1 MEPAETHPDRLIDF
15 WEWLV
20 ENRRQV
26 ILAIFIAVGAV
37 LIVYT
42 QRLNSQMAE
51 EAASEDVLAAMDPDR
66 FSTDKVN
73 SESTKSER
81 FAEVVA
87 SHPDTAGASN
97 AKFLQASALFDEGKF
112 TESEAVFSA
121 YASENPLSPL
131 VAAAALGQASC
142 KASLNVNDPG
152 AAAAYEAVR
161 SQHAGTAEAVQATL
175 ALGRMAMAKKD
186 VSKARELFTEVSTNR
201 VSQIWAS
208 SASDLLRQLAPAE
221 SQ

>member
-26 ILAIFIAVGAV
+26 ILAIFISVGAV

-51 EAASEDVLAAMDPDR
+51 EAASEDVLAAMDPDQ

-87 SHPDTAGASN
+87 NHPDTAGARN
-97 AKFLQASALFDEGKF
+97 AKFLQASALFDEGEFKKADDVF
-112 TESEAVFSA
+112 AV
-121 YASENPLSPL
+121 YISENPLSPL
-131 VAAAALGQASC
+131 RAAAASGQAAC
-142 KASLNVNDPG
+142 KASLNNPS
-152 AAAAYEAVR
+152 AEEAYEAIR
-161 SQHAGTAEAVQATL
+161 DQYADTSEAVQATF
-175 ALGRMAMAKKD
+175 ALGRLAKAAKDTAKAKKLFTD
-186 VSKARELFTEVSTNR
+186 VSENKISPF
-201 VSQIWAS
+201 WAS
-208 SASDLLRQLAPAE
+208 LANELLGQLG
-221 SQ
+221 Q

>member
-37 LIVYT
+37 LIVYIKR
-42 QRLNSQMAE
+42 QNEQLAE
-51 EAASEDVLAAMDPDR
+51 EAAGEDVLAVIDNR
-66 FSTDKVN
+66 FSTEEVDPKSSV
-73 SESTKSER
+73 SER
-81 FAEVVA
+81 FSKVVLN
-87 SHPDTAGASN
+87 HPDTAGASN

-112 TESEAVFSA
+112 TEAEAVFSA

-175 ALGRMAMAKKD
+175 ALGRMAMADKD

>member
-26 ILAIFIAVGAV
+26 VLAIFIAVGAV

-42 QRLNSQMAE
+42 QRLNSEMAE
-51 EAASEDVLAAMDPDR
+51 EAASEDVLAVIDER
-66 FSTDKVN
+66 FSTEKVD
-73 SESTKSER
+73 SESPVSER
-81 FAEVVA
+81 FAKVVV

-112 TESEAVFSA
+112 TEADAVFSA
-121 YASENPLSPL
+121 YASENPQSPL
-131 VAAAALGQASC
+131 RSAAALGQAAC
-142 KASLNVNDPG
+142 KASLNDPG
-152 AAAAYEAVR
+152 AASAYETVR
-161 SQHAGTAEAVQATL
+161 NQHAGTAEAVQATL
-175 ALGRMAMAKKD
+175 ALGRMAMAKKN
-186 VSKARELFTEVSTNR
+186 VSKARKLFTEVSTNR

-221 SQ
+221 GQ

>member
-37 LIVYT
+37 LIVYIKR
-42 QRLNSQMAE
+42 QNEQLAE
-51 EAASEDVLAAMDPDR
+51 EAAGEDVLAVIDNR
-66 FSTDKVN
+66 FSTEEVDPKSSV
-73 SESTKSER
+73 SER
-81 FAEVVA
+81 FAKVVLN
-87 SHPDTAGASN
+87 HPDTAGASN
-97 AKFLQASALFDEGKF
+97 AKFLQGSALFDEGEFKK
-112 TESEAVFSA
+112 ADDVFAA
-121 YASENPLSPL
+121 YIAGNPQSPL
-131 VAAAALGQASC
+131 RSAAALGQAAC

-175 ALGRMAMAKKD
+175 ALGRLKMAAKD
-186 VSKARELFTEVSTNR
+186 ATKAKELFTVVSTNII
-201 VSQIWAS
+201 SPFWAS
-208 SASDLLRQLAPAE
+208 EANKLLGQLPE
-221 SQ
+221 

>member
-37 LIVYT
+37 LIVYIKR
-42 QRLNSQMAE
+42 QNEQLAE
-51 EAASEDVLAAMDPDR
+51 EAAGEDVLAVIDNR
-66 FSTDKVN
+66 FSTEEVDPKSSV
-73 SESTKSER
+73 SER
-81 FAEVVA
+81 FSKVVLN
-87 SHPDTAGASN
+87 HPDTAGASN
-97 AKFLQASALFDEGKF
+97 AKFLQASALFDEGEFKK
-112 TESEAVFSA
+112 ADDVFAA
-121 YASENPLSPL
+121 YIAGNPQSPL
-131 VAAAALGQASC
+131 RAAAALGQAAC
-142 KASLNVNDPG
+142 KASLNDPG

-175 ALGRMAMAKKD
+175 ALGRMAMAKKK
-186 VSKARELFTEVSTNR
+186 VSKARKLFTEVSTNR